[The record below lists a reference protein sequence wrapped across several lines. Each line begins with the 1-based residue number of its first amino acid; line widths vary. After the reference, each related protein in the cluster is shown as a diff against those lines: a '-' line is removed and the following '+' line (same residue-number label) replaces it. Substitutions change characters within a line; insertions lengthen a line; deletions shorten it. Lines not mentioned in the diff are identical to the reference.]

1 MPDHN
6 YSPAELKLAQLPHQL
21 FIFNSIGNHVLLTVI
36 TVSIALSS
44 PLWTLMI
51 PIISMGVIS
60 YTLLRGRS
68 LVKHESKLV
77 RCHWGVVLRRTRFFL
92 ISYAILAVAS
102 IAAYLLFTYAGAM
115 KELMFALVGG
125 LGLLPFMAMVL
136 ILTIMESD
144 TLNHA
149 GLGFV
154 SDSLIKRW
162 GTDEEKA
169 ELEKEALEE
178 EANDK
183 AADS

>member
-1 MPDHN
+1 MSDQN

-21 FIFNSIGNHVLLTVI
+21 FIFNTIGNHVLLTVI
-36 TVSIALSS
+36 TVSIAMSS

-51 PIISMGVIS
+51 PIISIGIIA

-68 LVKHESKLV
+68 LVKHESKLI
-77 RCHWGVVLRRTRFFL
+77 RCHWGIVLRRTRFFL
-92 ISYAILAVAS
+92 IGYAILLVAS
-102 IAAYLLFTYAGAM
+102 IAGYLLFTYAGAM

-149 GLGFV
+149 STGFV
-154 SDSLIKRW
+154 ADGLIERW
-162 GTDEEKA
+162 GTDTEKA
-169 ELEKEALEE
+169 ELEQGEKTAE
-178 EANDK
+178 
-183 AADS
+183 STVGSV